1 MEDKKIILDF
11 EKPLYELYA
20 KIKEL
25 EKLAESQGM
34 DMSKEV
40 AIMKKRAADLEKKVY
55 SNLSPIQ
62 ILQIARHQYRPDTMA
77 YIKLIFNDF
86 VELKGDRCFSD
97 DLALVGGLA
106 SLADKTIMVIGHQ
119 QGRDTKENLKR
130 NFGMAQP
137 EGYRKALRLMKLAE
151 RFGFPVIT
159 LVDTP
164 GAYPGLGGE
173 ERGQAE
179 AIARSL
185 KEMSGLKVPIMSI
198 ITGEGGS
205 GGAIGLAV
213 ADHVCMLQY
222 SVYSV
227 ISPEGCASILWH
239 DPTKAALAADKLKMT
254 SADLFSLKIIDQI
267 IPEPHG
273 GAHNDLIK
281 AAENLKKEIEVF
293 LKVFSSLPVQ
303 ELTERRYKKFRQ
315 MGRFNET

>member
-1 MEDKKIILDF
+1 MEEKKIILEF
-11 EKPLYELYA
+11 EKPLYELYE

-25 EKLAESQGM
+25 ETLAESQGM
-34 DMSKEV
+34 DMSKELAV
-40 AIMKKRAADLEKKVY
+40 MKKRAADLEKKVY

-62 ILQIARHQYRPDTMA
+62 ILQIARHQYRPNTLA

-97 DLALVGGLA
+97 DPALVGGIA
-106 SLADKTIMVIGHQ
+106 SLGEKTVVVIGHQ
-119 QGRDTKENLKR
+119 KGRDTKENLKR

-151 RFGFPVIT
+151 RFNFPVIT
-159 LVDTP
+159 FVDTP

-179 AIARSL
+179 AIAKNL
-185 KEMSGLKVPIMSI
+185 KEMSHLKVPVMAI

-205 GGAIGLAV
+205 GGAIGIAV
-213 ADHVCMLQY
+213 ADRVCMLEY

-239 DPTKAALAADKLKMT
+239 DASKAGLAAEKMKMT
-254 SADLFSLKIIDQI
+254 AADLLSLKIIDKI

-273 GAHNDLIK
+273 GAHNDLIN
-281 AAENLKKEIEVF
+281 AAENLKKEIELF
-293 LKVFSSLPVQ
+293 LKEFGGLPAE
-303 ELTERRYKKFRQ
+303 ELTENRYKKFRQ
-315 MGRFNET
+315 MGRFNEK